1 MSLVV
6 IAEMLTIQHLNTR
19 DQAKNRKENLNQ
31 PRRKRSRSHRKLAAN
46 ISLGNVDTKIMSKVI
61 AARVKKVLPS
71 IIHYNQT
78 GYVKDRFIGE
88 AIRSIF
94 DIMDFTAKE
103 NIPGL
108 LLFID
113 FQKAF
118 DSVEWE
124 FLIESL
130 KKFNFGRDFLQWV
143 KTFYN
148 NIQSCVINNGV
159 ASMRTFHRRIR
170 SDLHMEHP
178 REVLY
183 TVKTRE

>member
-1 MSLVV
+1 MYVLSFKNEPGKDRALLENWRPISLV
-6 IAEMLTIQHLNTR
+6 
-19 DQAKNRKENLNQ
+19 
-31 PRRKRSRSHRKLAAN
+31 
-46 ISLGNVDTKIMSKVI
+46 NVDTKIMSKVI
-61 AARVKKVLPS
+61 AARVKKVLPAVS
-71 IIHYNQT
+71 FTTARLVMLKIVSL
-78 GYVKDRFIGE
+78 VKQYL
-88 AIRSIF
+88 RSIF

-130 KKFNFGRDFLQWV
+130 EKFNFGRDFLQWV

-148 NIQSCVINNGV
+148 NIQW
-159 ASMRTFHRRIR
+159 R
-170 SDLHMEHP
+170 
-178 REVLY
+178 
-183 TVKTRE
+183 

>member
-1 MSLVV
+1 MQSVLSFKNEPGKDRALLENWRPISLV
-6 IAEMLTIQHLNTR
+6 
-19 DQAKNRKENLNQ
+19 
-31 PRRKRSRSHRKLAAN
+31 
-46 ISLGNVDTKIMSKVI
+46 NVDTKIMSKVI
-61 AARVKKVLPS
+61 AARIKKVLPMS

-113 FQKAF
+113 FRKAF

-124 FLIESL
+124 FLFESL
-130 KKFNFGRDFLQWV
+130 NIKSLTLVETSFNG
-143 KTFYN
+143 
-148 NIQSCVINNGV
+148 
-159 ASMRTFHRRIR
+159 
-170 SDLHMEHP
+170 
-178 REVLY
+178 
-183 TVKTRE
+183 

>member
-1 MSLVV
+1 
-6 IAEMLTIQHLNTR
+6 
-19 DQAKNRKENLNQ
+19 
-31 PRRKRSRSHRKLAAN
+31 
-46 ISLGNVDTKIMSKVI
+46 VI
-61 AARVKKVLPS
+61 AARVKQVLPR

-78 GYVKDRFIGE
+78 GYVKGRFIGE

-103 NIPGL
+103 NIPSL

-118 DSVEWE
+118 DSVEKE

-148 NIQSCVINNGV
+148 SIQS
-159 ASMRTFHRRIR
+159 
-170 SDLHMEHP
+170 
-178 REVLY
+178 
-183 TVKTRE
+183 

>member
-1 MSLVV
+1 MNVSCSQKQATITLLEKSGNDRVLLENWRPIFLV
-6 IAEMLTIQHLNTR
+6 
-19 DQAKNRKENLNQ
+19 
-31 PRRKRSRSHRKLAAN
+31 
-46 ISLGNVDTKIMSKVI
+46 NVDTKIVSKVI
-61 AARVKKVLPS
+61 ATRVKKVLPS

-78 GYVKDRFIGE
+78 GYVKARFIGE
-88 AIRSIF
+88 PIRSIF

-143 KTFYN
+143 KTFYYNN
-148 NIQSCVINNGV
+148 NIQSCVN
-159 ASMRTFHRRIR
+159 
-170 SDLHMEHP
+170 
-178 REVLY
+178 
-183 TVKTRE
+183 